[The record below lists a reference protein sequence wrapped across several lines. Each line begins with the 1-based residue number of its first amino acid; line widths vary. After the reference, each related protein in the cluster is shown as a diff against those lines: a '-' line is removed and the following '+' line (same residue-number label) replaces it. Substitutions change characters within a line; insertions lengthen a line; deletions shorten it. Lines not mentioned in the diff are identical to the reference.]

1 MSAGTLKL
9 TNNSTAVVGTST
21 LFTTDLKPGDFIVV
35 TIGGVL
41 YTLPVDTVTSNTAA
55 TLVSPFTGPTTTGA
69 AWAAVPRKTMN
80 QVTAELVAQS
90 TEALRGLLTE
100 KSVWTNFYT
109 APDDITVQLTSSMPA
124 VTGPGWQKMAGLVG
138 SSQQWRGNLP
148 AAANLNAYGPTSA
161 FTGIWNR
168 SSNTNTTVA
177 YGFPEGNG
185 QGILEVYAG
194 GRYGGMQRYTVSSNG
209 NVYTRSLTAAWN
221 GTDGPW
227 GAWAPA
233 GSKPLNDLGLGTVL
247 PGNSTPFDWQQADF
261 VTGQVIVASAINW
274 VNYPPELSDVVA
286 DNVGNYLNVL
296 AVSGTTVILEIQS
309 STAVAAKQ
317 KNYWVRLTGQKGSRT
332 FSVRR
337 FYTDVEMGVLGIGL
351 SNMSAAGAF
360 DWQQADLLTDAIYA
374 VSPGSWL
381 NAPSGVSYDT
391 GTPAV
396 YVAVDG
402 IINSTTIDLTLTP
415 STPTATN
422 YKIFKV
428 RITGAKGSRTFSVR
442 QVFTNTDIVPVA
454 NGGTGAT
461 TAAAARTAL
470 GVAYGTTAG
479 SVCQGNDLRLN
490 TIGGKSGGS
499 LTSAFGREN
508 ATAGSFDSLY
518 AGNKNYGL
526 YFEQMNVPGA
536 GYLYPHISF
545 KMYWA
550 GNYGGAFTWSA
561 WANANNPEYVLSW
574 TYESGTTPAQWRFNA
589 TTGNATAT
597 GNWVN
602 GGSTIKI
609 KENVEDIQNPRETMR
624 KIRACTW
631 RLKTKNADG
640 RFGIGVLAEGLYDD
654 YPEAAVT
661 AGDIELR
668 DGTVVKDAL
677 SVQAG
682 DSGVLAAVHH
692 AAIISLMDENE
703 AQQNKIQ
710 SQQVEIETLKSNLE
724 ELKKI
729 VDQLIAK

>member
-9 TNNSTAVVGTST
+9 TNNSTAVAGTST
-21 LFTTDLKPGDFIVV
+21 LFTTDLKPGDFIVT

-100 KSVWTNFYT
+100 KGVWTNFYT

-138 SSQQWRGNLP
+138 TAVQWRGNLP
-148 AAANLNAYGPTSA
+148 ATANLNTYGPAAAGSWNKG
-161 FTGIWNR
+161 TGSGATIANG
-168 SSNTNTTVA
+168 
-177 YGFPEGNG
+177 YPEEGA
-185 QGILEVYAG
+185 QGVLEVLPG
-194 GRYGGMQRYTVSSNG
+194 GYYGCTQRYTVSRTG
-209 NVYTRSLTAAWN
+209 NIYTRSLTTAWN

-233 GSKPLNDLGLGTVL
+233 GSKPLNDLGMGIPSNVLTALDWQTFDFIPGALYVVLSGNMTNVPAGMDVPGPTYNTLIRVNGPEGTTRHVEVCFSTTSSANYRYYQVRMANAVGSRTFVVRQIYTNVELGALGIGMSAITT
-247 PGNSTPFDWQQADF
+247 SATFDWQQFD
-261 VTGQVIVASAINW
+261 
-274 VNYPPELSDVVA
+274 P
-286 DNVGNYLNVL
+286 
-296 AVSGTTVILEIQS
+296 VSG
-309 STAVAAKQ
+309 
-317 KNYWVRLTGQKGSRT
+317 
-332 FSVRR
+332 
-337 FYTDVEMGVLGIGL
+337 
-351 SNMSAAGAF
+351 
-360 DWQQADLLTDAIYA
+360 AIFR
-374 VSPGSWL
+374 
-381 NAPSGVSYDT
+381 
-391 GTPAV
+391 
-396 YVAVDG
+396 VAVDNITNMPTG
-402 IINSTTIDLTLTP
+402 IAFASGTGVFIKIDGTSAAATRFSAEVIP
-415 STPTATN
+415 DTAADTN
-422 YKIFKV
+422 YRVFKILGV
-428 RITGAKGSRTFSVR
+428 GAKGARVFSVR
-442 QVFTNTDIVPVA
+442 QIYTNTDVVPVA

-490 TIGGKSGGS
+490 TVGGKSGGS

-526 YFEQMNVPGA
+526 YFEQMNVAGA
-536 GYLYPHISF
+536 GYLYPHSSF
-545 KMYWA
+545 KLYWP
-550 GNYGGAFTWSA
+550 GNYGGVFTWSA
-561 WANANNPEYVLSW
+561 WANTNNPEYVLSW

-640 RFGIGVLAEGLYDD
+640 RFGIGVLAEGLYED
-654 YPEAAVT
+654 YPEAQVT
-661 AGDIELR
+661 SGDIELR
-668 DGTVVKDAL
+668 DGTIVKDAL

-729 VDQLIAK
+729 VEGLIAN

>member
-21 LFTTDLKPGDFIVV
+21 LFTTDLKPGDFIVT

-100 KSVWTNFYT
+100 KGVWTNFYT
-109 APDDITVQLTSSMPA
+109 APDDITVQLTSNMPA

-138 SSQQWRGNLP
+138 TAVQWRGNLP
-148 AAANLNAYGPTSA
+148 ATANLNTYGPAAAGSWNKG
-161 FTGIWNR
+161 TGSGATIANG
-168 SSNTNTTVA
+168 
-177 YGFPEGNG
+177 YPEEGA
-185 QGILEVYAG
+185 QGVLEVLPG
-194 GRYGGMQRYTVSSNG
+194 GYYGCTQRYTVSRTG
-209 NVYTRSLTAAWN
+209 NIYTRSLTAAWN

-233 GSKPLNDLGLGTVL
+233 GSKPLNDLGMGIPSNVL
-247 PGNSTPFDWQQADF
+247 TALDWQTFDF
-261 VTGQVIVASAINW
+261 IPGALYVVLSGNMTNVPAGMDVPGPTYNTIIRVGG
-274 VNYPPELSDVVA
+274 PE
-286 DNVGNYLNVL
+286 
-296 AVSGTTVILEIQS
+296 GTTRHVEVCFSTTS
-309 STAVAAKQ
+309 SANYRYYQVRMANAV
-317 KNYWVRLTGQKGSRT
+317 GSRT
-332 FSVRR
+332 FVVRQI
-337 FYTDVEMGVLGIGL
+337 YTNIEMGALGIGL

-360 DWQQADLLTDAIYA
+360 DWQQANFLTDAIYA

-454 NGGTGAT
+454 NGGTGAA

-490 TIGGKSGGS
+490 TVGGKSGGS

-508 ATAGSFDSLY
+508 ATPGSFDSLY

-526 YFEQMNVPGA
+526 YFEQMNVAGA
-536 GYLYPHISF
+536 GYLYPHSSF
-545 KMYWA
+545 KLYWP
-550 GNYGGAFTWSA
+550 GNYGGVFTWSA
-561 WANANNPEYVLSW
+561 WANTNNPEYVLSW

-589 TTGNATAT
+589 STGNASAT
-597 GNWVN
+597 GNWIN

-640 RFGIGVLAEGLYDD
+640 RFGIGVLAEGLYED
-654 YPEAAVT
+654 YPEAQVT
-661 AGDIELR
+661 SGDIELR
-668 DGTVVKDAL
+668 DGTIVKDAL

-710 SQQVEIETLKSNLE
+710 SQQVEIETLKSNFA

-729 VDQLIAK
+729 VEDLIAN

>member
-21 LFTTDLKPGDFIVV
+21 LFTTDLKPGDFIVT

-100 KSVWTNFYT
+100 KGVWTNFYT
-109 APDDITVQLTSSMPA
+109 APDDITVQLTSSMAP

-138 SSQQWRGNLP
+138 TAVQWRGNLP
-148 AAANLNAYGPTSA
+148 ATANLNTYGPAAAGS
-161 FTGIWNR
+161 WNKG
-168 SSNTNTTVA
+168 VA
-177 YGFPEGNG
+177 SGATIANGYPEEGA
-185 QGILEVYAG
+185 QGVLEVLPG
-194 GRYGGMQRYTVSSNG
+194 GYFGLSQRYTVSRNG
-209 NVYTRSLTAAWN
+209 NVYTRSPSAAWN

-233 GSKPLNDLGLGTVL
+233 GSKPLNDLGLGLAAVPWTS
-247 PGNSTPFDWQQADF
+247 GTTFDWQQADF
-261 VTGQVIVASAINW
+261 IVGQVVNTQYQQWTNGPALIGPTPGATTRCYISTELAYGTSAA
-274 VNYPPELSDVVA
+274 VKLTAYRGST
-286 DNVGNYLNVL
+286 L
-296 AVSGTTVILEIQS
+296 AEMYSILI
-309 STAVAAKQ
+309 
-317 KNYWVRLTGQKGSRT
+317 TGAKGSRT
-332 FSVRR
+332 FSVRQI
-337 FYTDVEMGVLGIGL
+337 YTNVELGALGIGL
-351 SNMSAAGAF
+351 SNMSTAGVF

-374 VSPGSWL
+374 VNPGSWL

-490 TIGGKSGGS
+490 TVGGKSGGS

-536 GYLYPHISF
+536 GYLYPHASF
-545 KMYWA
+545 KLYWP
-550 GNYGGAFTWSA
+550 GNYGGVFTWSA
-561 WANANNPEYVLSW
+561 WANINAPEYVLSW
-574 TYESGTTPAQWRFNA
+574 TYEAGTTPSQWRFNA

-597 GNWVN
+597 GNWIN

-640 RFGIGVLAEGLYDD
+640 RFGIGVLAEGLYED
-654 YPEAAVT
+654 YPEAQVT
-661 AGDIELR
+661 SGDIELR
-668 DGTVVKDAL
+668 DGTIVKDAL

-703 AQQNKIQ
+703 AQQNKIE
-710 SQQVEIETLKSNLE
+710 SQQAEIEALKSNLE

-729 VDQLIAK
+729 VEGLIAK

>member
-21 LFTTDLKPGDFIVV
+21 VFTTDLKPGDFIVT

-90 TEALRGLLTE
+90 TEALRGLLVE
-100 KSVWTNFYT
+100 KGVWTNFYT
-109 APDDITVQLTSSMPA
+109 APGDITVQLASSMPA
-124 VTGPGWQKMAGLVG
+124 VTGPGWQKMAALVG
-138 SSQQWRGNLP
+138 TSQQVRSALP
-148 AAANLNAYGPTSA
+148 AAANLNNYGPAAA
-161 FTGIWNR
+161 FTGIWMQGT
-168 SSNTNTTVA
+168 SNNA
-177 YGFPEGNG
+177 QPGSNFPEPNAVGF
-185 QGILEVYAG
+185 LEVLAG
-194 GRYGGMQRYTVSSNG
+194 GQFGGTQRYTVRNG
-209 NVYTRSLTAAWN
+209 NVYVRSLTAAWN
-221 GTDGPW
+221 GNDGPW
-227 GAWAPA
+227 GDWNLVGVNSRPGYYEGDLNALLSPGTWSVTAAATNGPVSPGQA
-233 GSKPLNDLGLGTVL
+233 GVATGICEVILRTSTNSLLQRYTNITTGAANINRTWQRTLSGTTWSPWELPGIKALNDLGIGMSAITT
-247 PGNSTPFDWQQADF
+247 SATFDWQQFD
-261 VTGQVIVASAINW
+261 
-274 VNYPPELSDVVA
+274 P
-286 DNVGNYLNVL
+286 
-296 AVSGTTVILEIQS
+296 VSG
-309 STAVAAKQ
+309 
-317 KNYWVRLTGQKGSRT
+317 
-332 FSVRR
+332 
-337 FYTDVEMGVLGIGL
+337 
-351 SNMSAAGAF
+351 
-360 DWQQADLLTDAIYA
+360 AIFR
-374 VSPGSWL
+374 
-381 NAPSGVSYDT
+381 
-391 GTPAV
+391 
-396 YVAVDG
+396 VAVDNITNMPTSIAFASG
-402 IINSTTIDLTLTP
+402 TGVFIKIDGTSAAATRFSAEVIP
-415 STPTATN
+415 DTAADTN
-422 YKIFKV
+422 YRVFKILGV
-428 RITGAKGSRTFSVR
+428 GAKGARVFSVR
-442 QVFTNTDIVPVA
+442 QIYTNTDVVPVA

-490 TIGGKSGGS
+490 TVGGKSGGS

-640 RFGIGVLAEGLYDD
+640 RFGIGVLAEGLYED
-654 YPEAAVT
+654 YPEAQVT
-661 AGDIELR
+661 SGDIELR
-668 DGTVVKDAL
+668 DGTIVKNAL

-710 SQQVEIETLKSNLE
+710 SQQVEIETLRSNLE

-729 VDQLIAK
+729 VEGLIAN

>member
-21 LFTTDLKPGDFIVV
+21 VFTTDLKPGDFIVT

-100 KSVWTNFYT
+100 KGVWTNFYT
-109 APDDITVQLTSSMPA
+109 APDDITVQLTSSMAP
-124 VTGPGWQKMAGLVG
+124 VTGPGWQKMAALVG
-138 SSQQWRGNLP
+138 TSQQVRSALP
-148 AAANLNAYGPTSA
+148 TAANLNNYGPTAA
-161 FTGIWNR
+161 FTGIWMQGT
-168 SSNTNTTVA
+168 SNNA
-177 YGFPEGNG
+177 QPGSNFPEPNAVGF
-185 QGILEVYAG
+185 LEVLPG
-194 GRYGGMQRYTVSSNG
+194 GQFGGTQRYTVRNG
-209 NVYTRSLTAAWN
+209 NVYVRSLTAAWN

-227 GAWAPA
+227 GDWNLVGVNSRPGYYEGDLNALLSPGTWSVTAAATNGPVSPGQA
-233 GSKPLNDLGLGTVL
+233 GVATGICEVILRTSTNSLLQRYTNITTGAANINRTWQRTLSGTTWSPWEQPGAKVLNDIGIGTPNPVSA
-247 PGNSTPFDWQQADF
+247 NINWQTFAF
-261 VTGQVIVASAINW
+261 VNGASYQFNAANW
-274 VNYPPELSDVVA
+274 VNPPALLDSFTSGTFA
-286 DNVGNYLNVL
+286 INITN
-296 AVSGTTVILEIQS
+296 VSGDLTADGVS
-309 STAVAAKQ
+309 AWMHFTAV
-317 KNYWVRLTGQKGSRT
+317 NYSSGGSRRI
-332 FSVRR
+332 FQ
-337 FYTDVEMGVLGIGL
+337 GIFR
-351 SNMSAAGAF
+351 GA
-360 DWQQADLLTDAIYA
+360 
-374 VSPGSWL
+374 
-381 NAPSGVSYDT
+381 
-391 GTPAV
+391 
-396 YVAVDG
+396 
-402 IINSTTIDLTLTP
+402 INSRAYHIEE
-415 STPTATN
+415 
-422 YKIFKV
+422 IF
-428 RITGAKGSRTFSVR
+428 TDSRV
-442 QVFTNTDIVPVA
+442 VPVA

-490 TIGGKSGGS
+490 TVGGKSGGS

-536 GYLYPHISF
+536 GYLYPHSSF
-545 KMYWA
+545 KLYWP
-550 GNYGGAFTWSA
+550 GNYGGVFTWSA
-561 WANANNPEYVLSW
+561 WANTNSPEYVLSW

-589 TTGNATAT
+589 STGNATAT
-597 GNWVN
+597 GNWIN

-609 KENVEDIQNPRETMR
+609 KENVEDIRNPRETMR

-640 RFGIGVLAEGLYDD
+640 RFGIGVLAEGLYED
-654 YPEAAVT
+654 YPEAQVT
-661 AGDIELR
+661 SGDIELR
-668 DGTVVKDAL
+668 DGTIVKDAL

-692 AAIISLMDENE
+692 AAILSLMDENE
-703 AQQNKIQ
+703 AQQ
-710 SQQVEIETLKSNLE
+710 VEIEALKSNLE

-729 VDQLIAK
+729 VEGLIAN